1 MATFRLES
9 DTLHRHQPED
19 SARNVWQGAVR
30 SLQPMHDR
38 VRVVIDGR
46 PPVTATATPS
56 ALAELGL
63 PTFARVWMCVR
74 AGDIRCYGRPSR
86 WECESTWV
94 SGRHRREDANGER
107 ADPHLLR
114 VVRGQ
119 VCDLLKK
126 LAVGPLQRR
135 KVELESAG

>member
-1 MATFRLES
+1 MARFRLES
-9 DTLHRHQPED
+9 GTLHRHQPED

-63 PTFARVWMCVR
+63 HTVARVRMCVK

-86 WECESTWV
+86 WECEST
-94 SGRHRREDANGER
+94 
-107 ADPHLLR
+107 
-114 VVRGQ
+114 
-119 VCDLLKK
+119 
-126 LAVGPLQRR
+126 
-135 KVELESAG
+135 

>member
-56 ALAELGL
+56 ALAELGC
-63 PTFARVWMCVR
+63 TCMDVR
-74 AGDIRCYGRPSR
+74 
-86 WECESTWV
+86 E
-94 SGRHRREDANGER
+94 SGRHSMLW
-107 ADPHLLR
+107 PP
-114 VVRGQ
+114 
-119 VCDLLKK
+119 K
-126 LAVGPLQRR
+126 PLG
-135 KVELESAG
+135 V